1 MSSLF
6 KIVGIIAEGLLHQ
19 IIGKPAPRDVSTRQR
34 SGSPARDRENGYP
47 REQSSPQ
54 PPQVRPAEASPVPIK
69 QAAFLPVRNTYTTG
83 SGFQFIPL
91 WQKLGW
97 RVNAGNK
104 YQFIGE
110 YRFRDRKKEESYRWE
125 GAIQTGPYEFK
136 VYIRNPPSA
145 LQRHEHWRCFNYAG
159 EGWFSVHFIN
169 PLDGLDDAIL
179 NVQRLIAE
187 AHWFY

>member
-1 MSSLF
+1 M
-6 KIVGIIAEGLLHQ
+6 
-19 IIGKPAPRDVSTRQR
+19 
-34 SGSPARDRENGYP
+34 
-47 REQSSPQ
+47 
-54 PPQVRPAEASPVPIK
+54 
-69 QAAFLPVRNTYTTG
+69 
-83 SGFQFIPL
+83 
-91 WQKLGW
+91 
-97 RVNAGNK
+97 NADNK

-110 YRFRDRKKEESYRWE
+110 YRFHDRKKKERFSWE

-145 LQRHEHWRCFNYAG
+145 LQRHEHWQCFNYAG
-159 EGWFSVHFIN
+159 DGWFSVHFIN

>member
-1 MSSLF
+1 MS
-6 KIVGIIAEGLLHQ
+6 GLLQ
-19 IIGKPAPRDVSTRQR
+19 MLGEIVEALADWVGPEKRDT
-34 SGSPARDRENGYP
+34 
-47 REQSSPQ
+47 
-54 PPQVRPAEASPVPIK
+54 AEARNPDPGIPAGSDR
-69 QAAFLPVRNTYTTG
+69 QATFIPVRNTYTTE
-83 SGFQFIPL
+83 SGFTFTPL

-110 YRFRDRKKEESYRWE
+110 YRFYDKEREERWSWE

-145 LQRHEHWRCFNYAG
+145 LRRHRHWQCFNHAG
-159 EGWFSVHFIN
+159 DGWFSVHFLN